1 MINLT
6 PGATTSVWLS
16 LRESMSYGSTA
27 SFIMTLT
34 NDITGATKSFTPTDL
49 QPTNKWSRFDIG
61 VGTPE
66 SLATGKLDLRPG
78 MWSFQV
84 TAGTTL
90 LETGKVMVQEQKVWT
105 TFDRPAKSVP
115 TLKRN

>member
-6 PGATTSVWLS
+6 PGITSSVWLS
-16 LRESMSYGSTA
+16 LRESMAYGSTDP
-27 SFIMTLT
+27 FVMTLT

-49 QPTNKWSRFDIG
+49 QPTNKWSRFEIG

-78 MWSFQV
+78 MWSFV
-84 TAGTTL
+84 IKAGTTT
-90 LETGKVMVQEQKVWT
+90 LETGKVVVQETKTWT
-105 TFDRPAKSVP
+105 TLDRPAKNVP
-115 TLKRN
+115 TLKR

>member
-16 LRESMSYGSTA
+16 LRESMAYGSTA
-27 SFIMTLT
+27 SFQMTLT
-34 NDITGATKSFTPTDL
+34 NDINGATKSFSPTDL
-49 QPTNKWSRFDIG
+49 QPTNKWSKFDIG

-66 SLATGKLDLRPG
+66 SLVNGKLDLRPG
-78 MWSFQV
+78 MWSFEV
-84 TAGTTL
+84 KAGSTT

-105 TFDRPAKSVP
+105 TLDRPAKNVP
-115 TLKRN
+115 TLKR